1 MVMRFM
7 VIVKADKNSEAGVLP
22 TKETKETLA
31 AMGKFNEELVKAGVM
46 LAGEG
51 LQPSS
56 KGKRIRFSGKQRTV
70 IDGPFTESKE
80 LIAGFWLWQ
89 VKSMEEAVEWLK
101 RAPFDG
107 GADVE
112 IRQVYEASDFPAEVL
127 PPEDAAREQALRD
140 ELQRKAAKP

>member
-1 MVMRFM
+1 M
-7 VIVKADKNSEAGVLP
+7 VIIKADNNSEAGILP
-22 TKETKETLA
+22 TEETKATFA

-56 KGKRIRFSGKQRTV
+56 KGKRVRFSGKQRSV
-70 IDGPFTESKE
+70 IDGPFVETKE
-80 LIAGFWLWQ
+80 LIGGFWLWQ
-89 VKSMEEAVEWLK
+89 VKSMDEAVKWLK

-107 GADVE
+107 GKEVE

>member
-1 MVMRFM
+1 MRFM
-7 VIVKADKNSEAGVLP
+7 VIVKADKNSEAGILP
-22 TKETKETLA
+22 TEDTKKTFA
-31 AMGKFNEELVKAGVM
+31 AMGKFNEELVRAGVM

-56 KGKRIRFSGKQRTV
+56 KGKRVSFSGQQRTV
-70 IDGPFTESKE
+70 IDGPFAETKE
-80 LIAGFWLWQ
+80 LIGGFWLWQ

-107 GADVE
+107 GTEVE

-127 PPEDAAREQALRD
+127 PAEDAAREQALRD

>member
-1 MVMRFM
+1 M
-7 VIVKADKNSEAGVLP
+7 VIVKADKNSEAGILP
-22 TKETKETLA
+22 TEDTKKTFA
-31 AMGKFNEELVKAGVM
+31 AMGKFNEELVRAGVM

-56 KGKRIRFSGKQRTV
+56 KGKRVRFSGQQRTV
-70 IDGPFTESKE
+70 IDGPFAETKE
-80 LIAGFWLWQ
+80 LIGGFWLWQ

-107 GADVE
+107 GTEVE
-112 IRQVYEASDFPAEVL
+112 IRQVYEASDFPADVL

-140 ELQRKAAKP
+140 ELQKKASKR

>member
-1 MVMRFM
+1 MRFM
-7 VIVKADKNSEAGVLP
+7 VIIKADKKSEAGILP
-22 TKETKETLA
+22 TQETKKTFA
-31 AMGKFNEELVKAGVM
+31 AMGKFNEQLAKAGVM

-56 KGKRIRFSGKQRTV
+56 KGKRVRFSGQLRTV

-89 VKSMEEAVEWLK
+89 VRSMEEAVEWLK

-107 GADVE
+107 GAEVE
-112 IRQVYEASDFPAEVL
+112 IRQVYEVSDFPADVF
-127 PPEDAAREQALRD
+127 PPEDAAREQALRN
-140 ELQRKAAKP
+140 ELQRKAAKS